1 MSRRNFAAALH
12 IKFNSAADRTSHH
25 QRHGTQTV
33 GSRSKEEDILSCR
46 ILGSNMTIKVSKDAQ
61 EQSIHVRLEDE
72 LLQGHGPFSAPGIA
86 VGASESISQLNS
98 KRSTTSD
105 IDVGASVSLNGTEFK
120 RTETSDG
127 TTGKRRI

>member
-25 QRHGTQTV
+25 QQHGTQTV

-61 EQSIHVRLEDE
+61 EQSIHVRLENDLLGSSTAVSNE
-72 LLQGHGPFSAPGIA
+72 LLQGYGHCCWSF
-86 VGASESISQLNS
+86 
-98 KRSTTSD
+98 
-105 IDVGASVSLNGTEFK
+105 
-120 RTETSDG
+120 
-127 TTGKRRI
+127 

>member
-33 GSRSKEEDILSCR
+33 GSRSKEEDILSCK

-61 EQSIHVRLEDE
+61 EQSIHVRLENDLLGSSTAVSNE
-72 LLQGHGPFSAPGIA
+72 LLQGYGHCCWSF
-86 VGASESISQLNS
+86 
-98 KRSTTSD
+98 
-105 IDVGASVSLNGTEFK
+105 
-120 RTETSDG
+120 
-127 TTGKRRI
+127 